1 MVKYDQT
8 LHKRNKYDRPQ
19 NSDCLELNINYDPH
33 KVLDKVNNH
42 KKPNAPNFDLM
53 TSRPNQPD
61 SLPCYLKVKFL
72 FSFIILLL
80 ILNIIEY
87 PFQTIC

>member
-1 MVKYDQT
+1 MMVKYDQT

-42 KKPNAPNFDLM
+42 KKSNAPNFDLM

-61 SLPCYLKVKFL
+61 SLPCYLKVQKNLVLKFYL
-72 FSFIILLL
+72 FYPYFV
-80 ILNIIEY
+80 EY
-87 PFQTIC
+87 PF